1 MKLSRWVTEFALK
14 VKPVTFK
21 LVDKRKEEI
30 MTTAYPLEP
39 AKLRIKLEAEAID
52 ALQSTHH
59 MPEGPGR
66 DAVEIY
72 AEKLNVIAENLQS
85 LLNSPTEEQLVERY
99 SSLKKNVQDRIDC
112 LVSVEASS
120 IEAITRNSGENRAS
134 AFLLSE
140 IIKMGI

>member
-1 MKLSRWVTEFALK
+1 
-14 VKPVTFK
+14 
-21 LVDKRKEEI
+21 
-30 MTTAYPLEP
+30 MTTVYPLEP

-66 DAVEIY
+66 DSVEIY
-72 AEKLNVIAENLQS
+72 AEKLNVIAGNLHA

-99 SSLKKNVQDRIDC
+99 ASLKRNVQERFDC

-120 IEAITRNSGENRAS
+120 VEAITRNSGENRAS

-140 IIKMGI
+140 IFKMGI